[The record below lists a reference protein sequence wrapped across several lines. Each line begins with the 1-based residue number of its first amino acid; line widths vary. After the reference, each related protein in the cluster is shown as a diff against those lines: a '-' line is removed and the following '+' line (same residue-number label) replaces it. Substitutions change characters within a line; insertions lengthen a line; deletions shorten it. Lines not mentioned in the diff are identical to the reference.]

1 MINKTVVDKLV
12 AIRANEA
19 FKKHESNFF
28 DNIYRLEADK
38 TMGIIYQLM
47 PPRKKWLNVGQSF
60 RTSHNLTE
68 INKRRISLTIRDD
81 IEKGRQLP
89 YLDKLEAFSDLVEA
103 KLVGDEPLARPSISF
118 VPKDHI
124 YWRPITLYKLAD
136 RIAINIAASLMTD
149 NCDHLLEDCAVAF
162 RSKEFRDR
170 TGLNNHHEV
179 FKTILHWKMSKNV
192 PVYVAEA
199 DIKGFYDNTDK
210 NHIKS
215 WLAANNINEP
225 LIDSYL
231 DGFSFYG
238 YLLGEAEAA
247 GKKVKHYQ
255 NEIKGNILNYGV
267 PQGGA
272 LSCFFAN
279 IVFLPIDKKIMDLV
293 RSSNGELIYY
303 RYCDDMVILG
313 TNQELVREA
322 FSIYLEGTK
331 QLDLPIHSPVKVE
344 TYSKDFWAAKSK
356 DVYQWSKDAIPW
368 FSFLGYQ
375 MRYDNVLRMRPKSIA
390 KELEA
395 QKTIVDKILYR
406 GWRSKEPL
414 GENILYKL
422 ENRFF
427 KRITGFCRRNFGKAE
442 GFSWNKG
449 YSLLNQYPHLSEQFR
464 LLDKKKIKQ
473 LNRLVKKGF
482 KRPPFY
488 ASYYQTMRR
497 NYVSNDI
504 GDL

>member
-1 MINKTVVDKLV
+1 MIVDKLI

-28 DNIYRLEADK
+28 DDIYRLEADK
-38 TMGIIYQLM
+38 TTATIYQLM
-47 PPRKKWLNVGQSF
+47 PPRKRWLHVGQSF
-60 RTSHNLTE
+60 RKTHNLTE
-68 INKRRISLTIRDD
+68 INKRRLALTIKDD
-81 IEKGRQLP
+81 MEKGRQLP
-89 YLDKLEAFSDLVEA
+89 YLEKLEAFSKLVEA
-103 KLVGDEPLARPSISF
+103 KMAGDIPLQRPSISF

-162 RSKEFRDR
+162 RSKEFRER
-170 TGLNNHHEV
+170 TGLNNHHQV
-179 FKTILHWKMSKNV
+179 FKSILHWKMSKDV

-199 DIKGFYDNTDK
+199 DIKGFYDNVDK
-210 NHIKS
+210 NHIKG
-215 WLAANNINEP
+215 WLATNNIDEP
-225 LIDSYL
+225 LINCYL
-231 DGFSFYG
+231 DDFSFYG
-238 YLLGEAEAA
+238 YLLEQAEAA
-247 GKKVKHYQ
+247 GKKLKHYR
-255 NEIKGNILNYGV
+255 NEINGDILNYGI

-279 IVFLPIDKKIMDLV
+279 VVFLPIDRKIMDLV

-313 TNQELVREA
+313 TNQELVKEA
-322 FSIYLEGTK
+322 FSLYLEGTK
-331 QLDLPIHSPVKVE
+331 ALDLPIHSPVKVE
-344 TYSKDFWAAKSK
+344 SYSKDFWAAKSK
-356 DVYQWSKDAIPW
+356 DVYQWSKDVIPW

-414 GENILYKL
+414 DENILYKL

-427 KRITGFCRRNFGKAE
+427 KRITGFCRRNFGKVE
-442 GFSWNKG
+442 GFSWKNG
-449 YSLLNQYPHLSEQFR
+449 YSLLNEYPHLSEQFR